1 MIDEEDD
8 DDDDDYDDDDDDDDD
23 DDGDGLNAS
32 KHRLTDQRNVAT
44 CFCHR
49 FDCEIGKGRAACSGA
64 FRWRGRTGSSV
75 CLLMEDGY
83 RQYFQWHARAA

>member
-1 MIDEEDD
+1 MMI
-8 DDDDDYDDDDDDDDD
+8 DD

-49 FDCEIGKGRAACSGA
+49 FDCEIGKGRAAC
-64 FRWRGRTGSSV
+64 FRRI
-75 CLLMEDGY
+75 
-83 RQYFQWHARAA
+83 